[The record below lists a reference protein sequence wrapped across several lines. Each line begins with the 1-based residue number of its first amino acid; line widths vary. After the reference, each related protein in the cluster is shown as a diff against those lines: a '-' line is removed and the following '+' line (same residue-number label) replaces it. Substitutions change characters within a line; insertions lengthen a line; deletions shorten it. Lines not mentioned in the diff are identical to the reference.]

1 MTLTASNRQADLDRR
16 LEKAALSLGLDLS
29 PHARDTLVE
38 YLLELSKWNRTYNLT
53 ALKTLEQMLVQHV
66 FDCLALI
73 PVMDVYEKHAR
84 RQFQVVADVGS
95 GAGLPAVVI
104 AACRPAT
111 QVISIDAVEKKSA
124 FVLNVSNK
132 LGLVNLVA
140 LHGRVEQRKDI
151 SADLVVSRAFASI
164 EKFVDLAQAAV
175 APNGV
180 MAAMKSK
187 MLSEESKELEISGL
201 PWLIDQVDELKVPDL
216 NATRYVAWLKR
227 KQRHD

>member
-1 MTLTASNRQADLDRR
+1 MTESTLIQQADLARR
-16 LEKAALSLGLDLS
+16 LEEAAFALQVDLS
-29 PHARDTLVE
+29 PHIRDVLLG

-53 ALKTLEQMLVQHV
+53 ALKTIEQMLVQHV

-73 PVMDVYEKHAR
+73 PAMDAYEKYAQ

-95 GAGLPAVVI
+95 GAGLPAFVI
-104 AACRPAT
+104 AACRPDT
-111 QVISIDAVEKKSA
+111 QVISVDAVEKKSA
-124 FVLNVSNK
+124 FVRNVSNRF
-132 LGLVNLVA
+132 GLVNLVA
-140 LHGRVEQRKDI
+140 LHGRVEQRQDI

-164 EKFVDLAQAAV
+164 IKFVDLAQTVV

-187 MLSEESKELEISGL
+187 MLSEESKDLELSEL
-201 PWLIDQVDELKVPDL
+201 PWSIDRVDELKVPDL

-227 KQRHD
+227 KQKHD